1 MKRFRAQDRA
11 VRLSSA
17 ALCFFV
23 LATGLLFAQVDIAP
37 ISGNSKLPPKTEF
50 GGDPISLKLVD
61 VSLVDFFRTVSEL
74 TGLNI
79 LIDPDVKGTIT
90 INVEEV
96 PWDLLFET
104 VLRSHGL
111 ERTIEGNLVRI
122 ATKKTLEAE
131 EKANQ
136 TLKEAAFRATDTVTV
151 TQRLNYAIAE
161 DLSKA
166 LAKQITTRGQIDVD
180 PRTNTLILTDVRP
193 SIERLLTLVRTLDV
207 PQPQVEIQS
216 RIIETTTL
224 FSRRL
229 GVELFFFAGDAA
241 DRVRGGF
248 EVFAPLDPGA
258 DKPGVGFAGIS
269 VGRLIDTVQLDALIS
284 AGESTG
290 DARLLSTPRVTT
302 ANREEATIVQGA
314 KIPIPVIRNFQTTV
328 QYEVAALRLRVTPQI
343 TEENTVLLF
352 LKVENDVPDFSRT
365 VLGIPTILISQ
376 SENVVLV
383 PDGGT
388 TMIGGIFVE
397 ADRNNQEK
405 VPGVADLPVIGN
417 LFKKTS
423 RSRET
428 REILFFITAR
438 IKR

>member
-17 ALCFFV
+17 ALCLLILTF
-23 LATGLLFAQVDIAP
+23 GLLVAQVDVAP
-37 ISGNSKLPPKTEF
+37 IAGDSTLPPKTEYE
-50 GGDPISLKLVD
+50 GELISLKLVD
-61 VSLVDFFRTVSEL
+61 VSLVDFFRTISEL
-74 TGLNI
+74 TSLNI

-122 ATKKTLEAE
+122 ATKKTLESE

-136 TLKEAAFRATDTVTV
+136 ALKEAAFRATDTVTV
-151 TQRLNYAIAE
+151 TQRLNYALAE
-161 DLSKA
+161 G
-166 LAKQITTRGQIDVD
+166 LAKSLMKQLTTRGQIDID
-180 PRTNTLILTDVRP
+180 PRTNTLILTDVRS
-193 SIERLLTLVRTLDV
+193 SIERLLNLVKSLDV

-229 GVELFFFAGDAA
+229 GMELLFLVGDQA
-241 DRVRGGF
+241 DRVRAGF
-248 EVFAPLDPGA
+248 EVFAPIDPSA
-258 DKPGVGFAGIS
+258 DRPAVGFGALS
-269 VGRLIDTVQLDALIS
+269 VGRLLDTVQLDALIS

-290 DARLLSTPRVTT
+290 DVRLLSTPRVTT

-328 QYEVAALRLRVTPQI
+328 QYEVAALRLRVTPHI

-352 LKVENDVPDFSRT
+352 LKIENDVPDFSRT

-383 PDGGT
+383 PNGGT

-397 ADRNNQEK
+397 GDRNNQEK
-405 VPGVADLPVIGN
+405 VPGVGDLPVIGN
-417 LFKKTS
+417 LFKKTT

-438 IKR
+438 IK